1 VIDPKRLFASIVA
14 DRERGY
20 SLVDREAEPH
30 FRSISVP
37 VHRYDNVIV
46 GAINIGAHVDRVP
59 ARELVDRF
67 LPLLRQGAADVKDK
81 LL

>member
-1 VIDPKRLFASIVA
+1 
-14 DRERGY
+14 
-20 SLVDREAEPH
+20 
-30 FRSISVP
+30 VP

-67 LPLLRQGAADVKDK
+67 LPLLRQGAADVQDK